1 MSKKSTN
8 ALEAV
13 KLDKARRRAILNVC
27 ASSGFSDFADYQGF
41 GDTRLIT

>member
-13 KLDKARRRAILNVC
+13 KLDKARRRAILKGMRVV
-27 ASSGFSDFADYQGF
+27 G
-41 GDTRLIT
+41 I